1 LISLLLHLLILLL
14 FTTNFKEITFVPTHK
29 QEKKITLNLKQV
41 ITPKPKPVV
50 PKPKPIVKP
59 PVLPTPIVEKII
71 PPTPKPET
79 IKKKI
84 VNESKKTFALK
95 SPEDNNVTK
104 IEPKPEKKKK
114 VVKKEAKIKPKK
126 KVVKKKI
133 IKKKIP
139 KKKITKKRKPTRSK
153 DSLANALMGSGT
165 SMFPKQYTPSAPASR
180 GAYGPQM
187 IQRLYGSEF
196 NTYSQAQKKF
206 IKNNLGTIHRITQRT
221 LSINGYPEIAVR
233 TGQQGTNIVS
243 FYLHP
248 NGDISN
254 LRLKKDIGYQ
264 ALDQNTMD
272 VIRIAYKDYP
282 LPNKKTRIIF
292 HVQYTLY

>member
-1 LISLLLHLLILLL
+1 V
-14 FTTNFKEITFVPTHK
+14 TFLPTHK
-29 QEKKITLNLKQV
+29 QEKKISLNLKQIV
-41 ITPKPKPVV
+41 TPKPTPKPVV
-50 PKPKPIVKP
+50 PKPKPKPKPKPVVKP
-59 PVLPTPIVEKII
+59 PVLTQPIVKKVI

-84 VNESKKTFALK
+84 VDESKRTFAVK
-95 SPEDNNVTK
+95 SPEDNNITK

-114 VVKKEAKIKPKK
+114 VVKKEVKKKPQKKLAKKITSKKKTPKK
-126 KVVKKKI
+126 KKQKKQK
-133 IKKKIP
+133 P
-139 KKKITKKRKPTRSK
+139 KRSK
-153 DSLANALMGSGT
+153 DALANALMGSGT
-165 SMFPKQYTPSAPASR
+165 SMFPHKYTPPAPASS
-180 GAYGPQM
+180 GAYGAQM

-196 NTYSQAQKKF
+196 DTYSQTQKKF

-221 LSINGYPEIAVR
+221 LSMNGYPQIAVR

-254 LRLKKDIGYQ
+254 LRLKRDIGYQ
-264 ALDQNTMD
+264 ALDQNTLD

-292 HVQYTLY
+292 HVQYSLY

>member
-1 LISLLLHLLILLL
+1 M
-14 FTTNFKEITFVPTHK
+14 
-29 QEKKITLNLKQV
+29 TLNLKQIV
-41 ITPKPKPVV
+41 TPK

-59 PVLPTPIVEKII
+59 PVQPKPIVEKII

-79 IKKKI
+79 VKKKI
-84 VNESKKTFALK
+84 VDESKKTFAVK
-95 SPEDNNVTK
+95 SPEDNNITK

-114 VVKKEAKIKPKK
+114 VVKKEVTKKPKK
-126 KVVKKKI
+126 KVVKKKV
-133 IKKKIP
+133 
-139 KKKITKKRKPTRSK
+139 TKKRKPRRSK

-165 SMFPKQYTPSAPASR
+165 SMFPQQYTPPAPASR
-180 GAYGPQM
+180 GAYGAQM

-196 NTYSQAQKKF
+196 NTYSQTQKKF

-221 LSINGYPEIAVR
+221 LSMNGYPSIAVR

-254 LRLKKDIGYQ
+254 LRLKRDIGYQ
-264 ALDQNTMD
+264 ALDQNTLE

-292 HVQYTLY
+292 HVQYSLY

>member
-1 LISLLLHLLILLL
+1 MISLLLHLLILLL
-14 FTTNFKEITFVPTHK
+14 FTTNFKEVTFLPKHK
-29 QEKKITLNLKQV
+29 QEKKMTLNLKQIV
-41 ITPKPKPVV
+41 TPK

-59 PVLPTPIVEKII
+59 PVQPKPIVEKII

-79 IKKKI
+79 VKKKI
-84 VNESKKTFALK
+84 VDESKKTFAVK
-95 SPEDNNVTK
+95 SPEDNNITK

-114 VVKKEAKIKPKK
+114 VVKKEVTKKPKK
-126 KVVKKKI
+126 KVVKKKV
-133 IKKKIP
+133 
-139 KKKITKKRKPTRSK
+139 TKKRKPRRSK

-165 SMFPKQYTPSAPASR
+165 SMFPQQYTPPAPASR
-180 GAYGPQM
+180 GAYGAQM

-196 NTYSQAQKKF
+196 NTYSQTQKKF

-221 LSINGYPEIAVR
+221 LSMNGYPSIAVR

-254 LRLKKDIGYQ
+254 LRLKRDIGYQ
-264 ALDQNTMD
+264 ALDQNTLE

-292 HVQYTLY
+292 HVQYSLY

>member
-1 LISLLLHLLILLL
+1 MLILLL
-14 FTTNFKEITFVPTHK
+14 FTTNFKDVTFLPSQK
-29 QEKKITLNLKQV
+29 QEKKISLNLKQ
-41 ITPKPKPVV
+41 IATPKPTPKPVV
-50 PKPKPIVKP
+50 PKPKPKPKQTPKPKPVVETPVPQKPIVKK
-59 PVLPTPIVEKII
+59 VI

-79 IKKKI
+79 IKRKT
-84 VNESKKTFALK
+84 VDESKKTFAVK
-95 SPEDNNVTK
+95 STEDNNITK

-114 VVKKEAKIKPKK
+114 VVKKE
-126 KVVKKKI
+126 VKKQ
-133 IKKKIP
+133 P
-139 KKKITKKRKPTRSK
+139 KKKIVKKKTPKKQKPKRSK
-153 DSLANALMGSGT
+153 DALANALMGSGT
-165 SMFPKQYTPSAPASR
+165 SMFPQQYTPSTPSSA
-180 GAYGPQM
+180 GGYGPQM

-196 NTYSQAQKKF
+196 NTYSSTQKKF

-221 LSINGYPEIAVR
+221 LSMNGYPEIAVR

-254 LRLKKDIGYQ
+254 LRLKRDIGYQ
-264 ALDQNTMD
+264 ALDQNTLD